1 MSNASGQERT
11 IDCQFDCGVCDGEG
25 VCTSGTERFTF
36 PELRRQYETCV
47 SYKDNE
53 FCQVHVTPTD
63 IEAFGDVQLFGCQ
76 ATLNSN
82 ACTCD
87 ICVIKDGAVLPF
99 PGQSR
104 YTDLLYQ
111 SDCTGVDG
119 ISKFNDCDGMLE
131 CYLLQRQHSVPWGN
145 GPSVIPNY
153 QR

>member
-1 MSNASGQERT
+1 VLGSRLLKFRFCEVLIVKNCEKILMRFCRIQ
-11 IDCQFDCGVCDGEG
+11 IGVDSAC
-25 VCTSGTERFTF
+25 
-36 PELRRQYETCV
+36 PM
-47 SYKDNE
+47 
-53 FCQVHVTPTD
+53 QVVKKEQL
-63 IEAFGDVQLFGCQ
+63 IANLIVELFGCQ

-111 SDCTGVDG
+111 ADCTGVDG